1 MKKLQ
6 YRPLILSVNI
16 WPQRGSSINQG
27 IKRPILYLLH
37 CSRRFRGCYE
47 IKAPPWDVSARMRAS
62 GTTHAAHSLAVKS
75 AKGRKNTFT
84 FFGQILFL
92 PPSFLP
98 SLFSSFRNVTAAWDA
113 LVGQQEKAALLILC
127 QFATVLTFK
136 ADATLSQLLAV
147 GFDDC
152 GNHLCFKV
160 TIFTYI
166 ATRWCH
172 LCKALVLQGFS
183 FAIYFRTFYGYGH
196 VLFLLF
202 FALFWWLRRRRSW
215 IASRSAGERRS

>member
-1 MKKLQ
+1 MLLHHEVGVKFCNNVETSMKKLQ

-27 IKRPILYLLH
+27 IKRSILYLLYW
-37 CSRRFRGCYE
+37 SRRFRGCYE

-98 SLFSSFRNVTAAWDA
+98 SSPV
-113 LVGQQEKAALLILC
+113 
-127 QFATVLTFK
+127 FATSPLHEMRSLGSRRK
-136 ADATLSQLLAV
+136 P
-147 GFDDC
+147 
-152 GNHLCFKV
+152 LC
-160 TIFTYI
+160 
-166 ATRWCH
+166 
-172 LCKALVLQGFS
+172 
-183 FAIYFRTFYGYGH
+183 
-196 VLFLLF
+196 
-202 FALFWWLRRRRSW
+202 
-215 IASRSAGERRS
+215 

>member
-1 MKKLQ
+1 MLLHHYINFVTTLKPRWRSCSTDRLFCQ
-6 YRPLILSVNI
+6 LIFGLREAHLLTN
-16 WPQRGSSINQG
+16 
-27 IKRPILYLLH
+27 KRSILYLLH
-37 CSRRFRGCYE
+37 WSRRFRGCYE

-113 LVGQQEKAALLILC
+113 LVRQQEKAAVLILC
-127 QFATVLTFK
+127 QFATILTFK

-147 GFDDC
+147 CFDDC

-183 FAIYFRTFYGYGH
+183 FAIYFRTFYGMC
-196 VLFLLF
+196 F
-202 FALFWWLRRRRSW
+202 FCSILMITEKEKLNS
-215 IASRSAGERRS
+215 E